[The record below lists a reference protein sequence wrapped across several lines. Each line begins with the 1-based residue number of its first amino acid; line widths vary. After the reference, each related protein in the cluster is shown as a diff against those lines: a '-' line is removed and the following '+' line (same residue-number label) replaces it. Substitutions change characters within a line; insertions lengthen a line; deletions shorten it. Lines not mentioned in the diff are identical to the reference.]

1 MAYFLPTIT
10 SITPTFGLADTTI
23 TIIGTN
29 FIVAI
34 STTVK
39 IGNNLATDVVI
50 NSNGDTITCKVPAGT
65 GKQLVVVTT
74 IYGPSTQQ
82 KYFTYAD
89 EIFTIEKIT
98 GYVTI
103 VDGGAIINGKLYT
116 LNEIKEQY
124 ESTLKTYRLTTYLIE
139 GYSKLTTEGQIHT
152 VFLNL
157 LQFAVDNQSQPKG
170 VTKTGSMIVSDSTGT
185 LTYINNNNLQ
195 SVIGRGYTG
204 IGSITFDIVND
215 LLYYVITLG
224 NYSSIWVRPKFNGTN
239 TLLLSNMGKNIQI
252 LYVDECL
259 AIIDTDTN
267 IIIIWSISIRQLIKT
282 INLSS
287 YGKILCVI
295 THINKLYILINTTVY
310 YLSTLNNNISIYKKI
325 NNNNYIGIMFI
336 NNKLYGILYNM
347 GTVTANLII

>member
-1 MAYFLPTIT
+1 MDLLVPTIT
-10 SITPTFGLADTTI
+10 SISPTFGLANTQITI
-23 TIIGTN
+23 TGTN
-29 FIVAI
+29 FINDED
-34 STTVK
+34 TTVK
-39 IGNNLATDVVI
+39 IGTKDAI
-50 NSNGDTITCKVPAGT
+50 NIIIDSYYDTYITCNVPEGT
-65 GKQLVVVTT
+65 GVQLVVVTT
-74 IYGPSTQQ
+74 DYGSSTQEI
-82 KYFTYAD
+82 YFTYPD
-89 EIFTIEKIT
+89 IIVTDTNIT

-103 VDGGAIINGKLYT
+103 VSGGAIISGKLYT
-116 LNEIKEQY
+116 LNMLTRQANDTVRAFFIDAGKDIASFEL
-124 ESTLKTYRLTTYLIE
+124 STMGRTYLLI
-139 GYSKLTTEGQIHT
+139 LT
-152 VFLNL
+152 L
-157 LQFAVDNQSQPKG
+157 LQFAIDNQPKG
-170 VTKTGSMIVSDSTGT
+170 VTETGSMIISDSTGT
-185 LTYINNNNLQ
+185 LTYINDNNLQ

-252 LYVDECL
+252 LYVDKCL
-259 AIIDTDTN
+259 AIIDIDTN
-267 IIIIWSISIRQLIKT
+267 IIKIWSISNRQLVKI

-295 THINKLYILINTTVY
+295 THINKLYILINTTIY